1 MKAVSIG
8 LFVAMVGC
16 ASVQPISSVDAVTFK
31 QKVLYSFGGLPDGA
45 GPYAS
50 VIDVKGTLY
59 GTTYGGG
66 YLDSGTVFA
75 LDLSTGAEK
84 VLYSFGYAEAAP
96 AAGLID
102 VKGILYG
109 TTSGDDEGGAGT
121 VFAFDLSTGAEKT
134 LYSFCQ
140 HGCADGAYPGAGLI
154 KVKGKLYGTTTAG
167 GSTGCN
173 CGTVF
178 SIDRNTGAHKE
189 LYSFCGQANCADGRE
204 PAASLIDVNG
214 TLYGTTVQGGGNT
227 GCGDDKGCGTVFSLD
242 PNTGAETALYAFCSQ
257 PNCVD
262 GAEPHAGLVDVNGI
276 LYGATYHGGSNTN
289 CYESCGTVF
298 SVDPNTGAETVLYAF
313 CNQQKC
319 TDGNAPTGL
328 IDVNGKFYGTTTFGG
343 AYGYG
348 TVFVLKQKR

>member
-1 MKAVSIG
+1 MS
-8 LFVAMVGC
+8 
-16 ASVQPISSVDAVTFK
+16 
-31 QKVLYSFGGLPDGA
+31 
-45 GPYAS
+45 
-50 VIDVKGTLY
+50 
-59 GTTYGGG
+59 
-66 YLDSGTVFA
+66 
-75 LDLSTGAEK
+75 
-84 VLYSFGYAEAAP
+84 
-96 AAGLID
+96 
-102 VKGILYG
+102 
-109 TTSGDDEGGAGT
+109 
-121 VFAFDLSTGAEKT
+121 
-134 LYSFCQ
+134 
-140 HGCADGAYPGAGLI
+140 
-154 KVKGKLYGTTTAG
+154 
-167 GSTGCN
+167 
-173 CGTVF
+173 
-178 SIDRNTGAHKE
+178 
-189 LYSFCGQANCADGRE
+189 ANCADGRE

-298 SVDPNTGAETVLYAF
+298 SVDPNTGAETVLYSFCSQANCADGANPLASLIDVNGTLYGTTLDGGGTGCGNGGCGTAFSLDPNTGAETVLYAF